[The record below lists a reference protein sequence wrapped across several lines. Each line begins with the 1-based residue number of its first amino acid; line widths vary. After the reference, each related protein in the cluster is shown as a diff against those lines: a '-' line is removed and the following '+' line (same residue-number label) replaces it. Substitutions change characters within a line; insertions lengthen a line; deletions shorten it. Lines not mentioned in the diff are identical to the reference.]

1 MYLKSR
7 KKEVLD
13 SYKRAESILHAIALP
28 ATPVGKATKRSKGAS
43 HLLGSRVTGS
53 E

>member
-1 MYLKSR
+1 MHLKSR

-13 SYKRAESILHAIALP
+13 SYKRAGSILHGLP

-43 HLLGSRVTGS
+43 HLLGSTVTGS